1 MEDLLGNVQA
11 WFEMIVGFIAAV
23 VAWVS
28 TKFSWWKE
36 QNKWVRVG
44 VFLGVFLAVVF
55 VLSVLQ
61 GLLG

>member
-1 MEDLLGNVQA
+1 MEDLLGNVQM
-11 WFEMIVGFIAAV
+11 WFDMIVGFIGVA

-28 TKFSWWKE
+28 TKFSWWKA